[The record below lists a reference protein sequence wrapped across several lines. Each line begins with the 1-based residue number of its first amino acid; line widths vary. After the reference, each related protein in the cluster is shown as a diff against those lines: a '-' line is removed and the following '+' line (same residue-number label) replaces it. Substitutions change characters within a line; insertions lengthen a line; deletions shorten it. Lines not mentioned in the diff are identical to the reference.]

1 MTVLK
6 AFNNGFT
13 QFLNYAESIFPDDKD
28 IQKAKTAL
36 EFMKKTNP
44 KLIITFWYG
53 FIIKHYDEIQNANI
67 DFFLLYDY
75 TDEVG
80 DNDKILSTID
90 RFRQPLRNLD
100 EEEHNKIVKYVQTL
114 SKLSIMYMKTST

>member
-6 AFNNGFT
+6 AFNNGFA
-13 QFLNYAESIFPDDKD
+13 QFLNYSQSIFPDDKD

-53 FIIKHYDEIQNANI
+53 FIIKHYDEIEKANI

-75 TDEVG
+75 KDDVG
-80 DNDKILSTID
+80 GNEKILSTIN
-90 RFRQPLRNLD
+90 RLRQPLKNL
-100 EEEHNKIVKYVQTL
+100 EETEHNKIVKYVQTL

>member
-13 QFLNYAESIFPDDKD
+13 QFLNYAESVFPDDKD
-28 IQKAKTAL
+28 IKKAKTAL

-80 DNDKILSTID
+80 DNDKLLSTID

-100 EEEHNKIVKYVQTL
+100 ENEHNKIVKYVQTL

>member
-44 KLIITFWYG
+44 KLIITFWYD
-53 FIIKHYDEIQNANI
+53 FIIKHYDEIEKANI

-75 TDEVG
+75 KDAVG
-80 DNDKILSTID
+80 GNEKILSTID
-90 RFRQPLRNLD
+90 RFRQPLKNL
-100 EEEHNKIVKYVQTL
+100 EEEQHNKIVKYVQTL